1 MFSWLKK
8 DPAAKLQAAY
18 KKKLT
23 EAMHAQR
30 NGDIRSF
37 SALTHEAS
45 LIKAELDASQAPRS
59 TSSDSV
65 NVR

>member
-1 MFSWLKK
+1 MFNWFKR

-18 KKKLT
+18 KRKLT

>member
-1 MFSWLKK
+1 MFSWFKK

-45 LIKAELDASQAPRS
+45 LIKAELDASQGPS
-59 TSSDSV
+59 NTSCNTA